1 MYDQPP
7 PDPPPAPPPVQHV
20 VHHYQPYYVPVP
32 AKGSGGVS
40 NKTFILIIGLIL
52 LGLAGSWV
60 MYEMQKSADEQDRA
74 DDTHRCI
81 MAAPSSVEYSD
92 AQSRCKRDPHAF
104 RW

>member
-32 AKGSGGVS
+32 VAQKPESGI
-40 NKTFILIIGLIL
+40 KKFIFVAGLVV
-52 LGLAGSWV
+52 LALALSWF
-60 MYEMQKSADEQDRA
+60 MWQAQKSSEESSR
-74 DDTHRCI
+74 DDDVHRCI
-81 MAAPSSVEYSD
+81 MAAPASVEHST